1 MSQFTLLGKS
11 MVKLILL
18 KTFFKFTLIFTFK
31 KLPLIM
37 ISYTHNFYNPFGA
50 SQIATGAWKIQGTDC
65 YFLFI
70 QP

>member
-1 MSQFTLLGKS
+1 
-11 MVKLILL
+11 MVKFILV

-37 ISYTHNFYNPFGA
+37 ISYTHNFYSHFSA

>member
-18 KTFFKFTLIFTFK
+18 KTFFKFTLIFTLK
-31 KLPLIM
+31 KLHLIM
-37 ISYTHNFYNPFGA
+37 ISYTRNFYSHFGA
-50 SQIATGAWKIQGTDC
+50 SQIATGAWKIQGSDC